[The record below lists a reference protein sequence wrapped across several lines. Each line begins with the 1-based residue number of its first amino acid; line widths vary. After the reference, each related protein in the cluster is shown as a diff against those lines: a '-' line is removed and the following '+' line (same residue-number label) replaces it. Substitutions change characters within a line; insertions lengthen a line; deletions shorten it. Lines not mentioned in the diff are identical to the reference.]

1 MSDPAPLTHTQ
12 ERSRTDAGPRARTGS
27 APGDLHPLLALQA
40 TAGNQAV
47 AELVASSS
55 IDAMPFLQRAP
66 VAAPPHHAAHA
77 AAAPPPQPGETVYH
91 LTIGTDDRANLTRA
105 EALKML
111 HRHLT
116 RVQGW
121 IENQKDGLTDLRK
134 IHDDQWVVA
143 GISDYLGG
151 GGALGK
157 LHIPELSIF
166 EPAFFAIQHAQG
178 LLDAGELEKAAD
190 KIMEADFKRQN
201 AEYQVIEYREGSI
214 SGAERSVTAL
224 KVAVAAGAVA
234 ATIATGGTAAA
245 AGAGVLGTAGAVA
258 VGAGVYGEFSEMGTQ
273 GGEMIS
279 GQRQAGMFDP
289 VAILKRAGTDAA
301 VAFVTAYLGG
311 SLSKVLVRSFGQ
323 YLISSMGEEAAA
335 ALAQEIGVAG
345 KLTPELVVSNGQK
358 FILEFF
364 ANTALTPLTTA
375 IQAAVDTLKGGK
387 FTGRKEFTQMVVTN
401 MIQGGIMQLFIAG
414 ITHGAKTAGMET
426 GMEPV
431 KTTTPATAAEPT
443 APVSSETSVPVEP
456 ATGATAAEPS
466 IVEGSEPPI
475 GDAPK
480 PPQPKLGPVATKLAE
495 GRAALPGA
503 LDETIKALE
512 NAPVPATEPGGQ
524 PVPADL
530 VEIKPLGKGQAPVKP
545 AGPTGPLSP
554 EFIEGEMGMPVGN
567 QEKFQAI
574 VDKEQIIIDVRP
586 TTKEAPT
593 LYEEQGAL
601 PKPEDIKAKTVN
613 DLDVCL
619 GAKPS
624 DVGKV
629 GYFKPSPPQKPPTMS
644 DADWAG
650 IQPDVVKRFAQRDAE
665 FWDQGAK
672 MTKIQSP
679 TGESHL
685 GHQAEIGPEGVVR
698 DVQQQGD
705 KEVVSPFTGD
715 HDIYDIRKADGSP
728 VDYESQWYKDLVDS
742 MKKMGMGVEHGAH
755 MEWKPKPGTPDAQI
769 HQTIINKVVS
779 GMEQLLRFQPGQPP
793 TLVGR

>member
-27 APGDLHPLLALQA
+27 APGDLPPLLALQA

-121 IENQKDGLTDLRK
+121 T
-134 IHDDQWVVA
+134 
-143 GISDYLGG
+143 
-151 GGALGK
+151 
-157 LHIPELSIF
+157 
-166 EPAFFAIQHAQG
+166 
-178 LLDAGELEKAAD
+178 
-190 KIMEADFKRQN
+190 
-201 AEYQVIEYREGSI
+201 EYQVIEYREGSI

-375 IQAAVDTLKGGK
+375 IQAAVDTLKGG
-387 FTGRKEFTQMVVTN
+387 
-401 MIQGGIMQLFIAG
+401 
-414 ITHGAKTAGMET
+414 
-426 GMEPV
+426 
-431 KTTTPATAAEPT
+431 
-443 APVSSETSVPVEP
+443 
-456 ATGATAAEPS
+456 
-466 IVEGSEPPI
+466 
-475 GDAPK
+475 
-480 PPQPKLGPVATKLAE
+480 
-495 GRAALPGA
+495 
-503 LDETIKALE
+503 
-512 NAPVPATEPGGQ
+512 
-524 PVPADL
+524 
-530 VEIKPLGKGQAPVKP
+530 
-545 AGPTGPLSP
+545 
-554 EFIEGEMGMPVGN
+554 
-567 QEKFQAI
+567 
-574 VDKEQIIIDVRP
+574 
-586 TTKEAPT
+586 
-593 LYEEQGAL
+593 
-601 PKPEDIKAKTVN
+601 
-613 DLDVCL
+613 
-619 GAKPS
+619 
-624 DVGKV
+624 
-629 GYFKPSPPQKPPTMS
+629 
-644 DADWAG
+644 
-650 IQPDVVKRFAQRDAE
+650 
-665 FWDQGAK
+665 
-672 MTKIQSP
+672 
-679 TGESHL
+679 
-685 GHQAEIGPEGVVR
+685 
-698 DVQQQGD
+698 
-705 KEVVSPFTGD
+705 
-715 HDIYDIRKADGSP
+715 
-728 VDYESQWYKDLVDS
+728 
-742 MKKMGMGVEHGAH
+742 
-755 MEWKPKPGTPDAQI
+755 
-769 HQTIINKVVS
+769 
-779 GMEQLLRFQPGQPP
+779 
-793 TLVGR
+793 

>member
-91 LTIGTDDRANLTRA
+91 LTIGTDDRASLSRA

-201 AEYQVIEYREGSI
+201 AEYQVIEYREVSI

-375 IQAAVDTLKGGK
+375 IQAAVETLKGGK
-387 FTGRKEFTQMVVTN
+387 FPGRKEFTHMVVTN

-426 GMEPV
+426 GMEP
-431 KTTTPATAAEPT
+431 P
-443 APVSSETSVPVEP
+443 APVKADVPVTEP
-456 ATGATAAEPS
+456 AAMPTTEPASAPTTEPAPAPAVEPS
-466 IVEGSEPPI
+466 GAGPEVGEPA
-475 GDAPK
+475 APK
-480 PPQPKLGPVATKLAE
+480 PATVAGKMAAAKAE
-495 GRAALPGA
+495 LPGA
-503 LDETIKALE
+503 IDDMLAGLD
-512 NAPVPATEPGGQ
+512 APDGSFKPAGDKIIFEQDAPQFRPPQ
-524 PVPADL
+524 PEAAPAPQGEASTPLTPDL
-530 VEIKPLGKGQAPVKP
+530 VEKD
-545 AGPTGPLSP
+545 
-554 EFIEGEMGMPVGN
+554 MGMPISN

-574 VDKEQIIIDVRP
+574 VDKEGIVVDVRP
-586 TTKEAPT
+586 TTAEAPK
-593 LYEEQGAL
+593 LLQADQPAL
-601 PKPEDIKAKTVN
+601 PKPADIKAKTISQ
-613 DLDVCL
+613 LD
-619 GAKPS
+619 
-624 DVGKV
+624 
-629 GYFKPSPPQKPPTMS
+629 
-644 DADWAG
+644 
-650 IQPDVVKRFAQRDAE
+650 
-665 FWDQGAK
+665 
-672 MTKIQSP
+672 
-679 TGESHL
+679 
-685 GHQAEIGPEGVVR
+685 
-698 DVQQQGD
+698 
-705 KEVVSPFTGD
+705 
-715 HDIYDIRKADGSP
+715 
-728 VDYESQWYKDLVDS
+728 
-742 MKKMGMGVEHGAH
+742 
-755 MEWKPKPGTPDAQI
+755 
-769 HQTIINKVVS
+769 
-779 GMEQLLRFQPGQPP
+779 
-793 TLVGR
+793 